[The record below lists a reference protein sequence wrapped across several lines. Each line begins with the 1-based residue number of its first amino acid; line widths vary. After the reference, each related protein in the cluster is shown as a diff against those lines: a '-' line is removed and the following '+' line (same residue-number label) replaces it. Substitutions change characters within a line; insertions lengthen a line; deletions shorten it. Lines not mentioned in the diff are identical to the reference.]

1 MTDHPSIVDHLLI
14 WIFGIIFPFLSGLQ
28 SDKLNGGI
36 RFDAVTRKKLYL
48 GNSMVLAM
56 AGSAVLASWFWQNR
70 PWSTMGF
77 VNPVIKDH
85 FILVAAGLLLFL
97 LYTAD
102 LIYSSKSN
110 QEPEEAWFEK
120 SSFLPQS
127 TRELPFYVLLCIC
140 AGFFEEI
147 IYRGFMV
154 SYFLEQPYASVP
166 WLALIAPAFLFSL
179 AHFYQ
184 GWSAVMKIMILA
196 VLLNIIYLYSR
207 SIYPTMIIHF
217 LIDLIS
223 GIAGMRKTKAQ

>member
-1 MTDHPSIVDHLLI
+1 MTDHPSIADHLLI
-14 WIFGIIFPFLSGLQ
+14 WLFGIIFPFLSGLQ

-36 RFDAVTRKKLYL
+36 RFDAATRKRLYL
-48 GNSMVLAM
+48 GNSLVLAT
-56 AGSAVLASWFWQNR
+56 AGFIVLAAWYWQDR

-77 VNPVIKDH
+77 MKPVIKEY
-85 FILVAAGLLLFL
+85 FVVLGAALMLIL
-97 LYTAD
+97 LYSAD
-102 LIYSSKSN
+102 LIYSSRSN
-110 QEPEEAWFEK
+110 KEPEEAWFER

-127 TRELPFYVLLCIC
+127 YKELPFYLLLCLC

-154 SYFLEQPYASVP
+154 NYFLGEPSGDIP
-166 WLALIAPAFLFSL
+166 WLAMLAPAFLFSL

-196 VLLNIIYLYSR
+196 VLLNVIYLYSG

-223 GIAGMRKTKAQ
+223 GIAGMRKTKTQ